1 MKESKESYSHY
12 CAKYALAEMLNKMYE
27 GHNCFH
33 VVEYP
38 ILEELDDMS
47 FDEFYCIR
55 KKDKAVVSKDVL
67 YDIEHGFSSG
77 SEDDYEAIERVNHC
91 EGGSAY
97 TGKTTFNNLD
107 MPTLKN
113 YIDGGIKVKYFVDVA
128 QIWKGTLAQCFEVKN
143 KNPVATEKLNYLGN
157 IDALGQDVYEISSRY
172 ILGFDRRKPNL
183 KKLARELQSKHRVQY
198 TKHTQ
203 TPRFDQATMSILGGQ
218 LHNYNKT
225 SWRVDEYYR

>member
-38 ILEELDDMS
+38 IIEHLYDMS

-55 KKDKAVVSKDVL
+55 KKDKAVVHQEVWSDA
-67 YDIEHGFSSG
+67 SS
-77 SEDDYEAIERVNHC
+77 ENDYEEIERVNHC

-113 YIDGGIKVKYFVDVA
+113 YIDGGVKVKYFVDVA

-157 IDALGQDVYEISSRY
+157 IGSLDQDVYEISSRY

-183 KKLARELQSKHRVQY
+183 KKLARELESKHRVQY
-198 TKHTQ
+198 RKHTQ

-218 LHNYNKT
+218 LHSYNKT